1 MEEYEDFEMEDL
13 SELVSYMDYLETQRL
28 TISQLDY
35 SLSIPPQLLVS
46 REISKLED
54 EGTIYFTQVM
64 NQTS

>member
-1 MEEYEDFEMEDL
+1 MEEYEDFEIEDL
-13 SELVSYMDYLETQRL
+13 SELVSYMDYLERQRL

-46 REISKLED
+46 REISKVED